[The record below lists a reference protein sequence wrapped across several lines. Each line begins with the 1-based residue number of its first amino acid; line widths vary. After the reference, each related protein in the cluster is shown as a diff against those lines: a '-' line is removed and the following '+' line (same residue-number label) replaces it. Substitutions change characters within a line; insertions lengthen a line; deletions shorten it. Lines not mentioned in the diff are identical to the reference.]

1 MSLYAAVLLV
11 TGALLL
17 GGLAWGA
24 VVHHQDRAPNPAED
38 GGGGAAAGRAL
49 EVDGTTLNLQFSR
62 LGDRDEVPEADQI
75 AKATETGDFHQ
86 ILAGITVMALYIVG
100 LNRLLWRRLYHL
112 AESRYTL

>member
-1 MSLYAAVLLV
+1 M
-11 TGALLL
+11 
-17 GGLAWGA
+17 
-24 VVHHQDRAPNPAED
+24 PP
-38 GGGGAAAGRAL
+38 AGRAL
-49 EVDGTTLNLQFSR
+49 EVDGTTLNLQVSR
-62 LGDRDEVPEADQI
+62 LGDGDEVPEVDQI